1 MEISPSQR
9 LGIEPDAS
17 LEEIH
22 TAYRHKAGQH
32 HPDLGGDRTEF
43 VAIAAAYETMLAN
56 HQRAQIAASEKRAAA
71 DADVDLN
78 TDAENIRRNRQNS
91 ANANRAR
98 PNRARPSA
106 PQRKSKQPVAA
117 GKRNPRRAHVA
128 QSDAA
133 AASAWKHV
141 MTGKLPL
148 QDHTTYFILF
158 NVLDIFLTYLIL
170 TRQGVEANPIA
181 NFFFRIGNI
190 QGMIAFKMAI
200 VAAVCILAQVI
211 ATRSIQTAGRLLTFG
226 TIAVGCVVL
235 YSVWLLARVQ

>member
-9 LGIEPDAS
+9 LGIEPGAS

-22 TAYRHKAGQH
+22 AAYRHKAGQH

-43 VAIAAAYETMLAN
+43 VAISAAYETLLAN
-56 HQRAQIAASEKRAAA
+56 HERARVAASKKAAAAARAEAETARNNQRAAA
-71 DADVDLN
+71 KP
-78 TDAENIRRNRQNS
+78 NR
-91 ANANRAR
+91 ANRANSAGPR
-98 PNRARPSA
+98 RAR
-106 PQRKSKQPVAA
+106 QAA
-117 GKRNPRRAHVA
+117 TGKRNADATKRAHRTNAKTNVA
-128 QSDAA
+128 P
-133 AASAWKHV
+133 ASAWTHV
-141 MTGKLPL
+141 LTGKLPL
-148 QDHTTYFILF
+148 QDHTTYFILI

-181 NFFFRIGNI
+181 NFFYRIGNI
-190 QGMIAFKMAI
+190 QGMIAFKMII

-235 YSVWLLARVQ
+235 YSVWLLARVN